1 MLDTGAAVLS
11 PWFGS
16 SFMSESSGA
25 QPPSL
30 SPPAPA
36 PALSVIIACRNGAT
50 TLGETLEGLAAQV
63 WDRPW
68 EVILADNGSSDGSVA
83 LFEGFAAEHPR
94 PDLAWRVID
103 ASAEAGKP
111 FALNLAIAVA
121 AAPAVAFC
129 DADDVVGDGWLAAM
143 GRALDSH
150 PIVAS
155 RIDFD
160 RLNPGWIGR
169 SRGALQQEG
178 LEAIGFLPDR
188 VHAGG
193 GTLGL
198 QKRVVEA
205 IGGFDR
211 AFAYLEDTE
220 FTLRAQDAGFAIA
233 FVPEAVMHV
242 RARDAL
248 QPIFRQSYNWG
259 KSEMQLVARY
269 RDRAPFEG
277 GWGHY
282 LGRWREV
289 LRHHLRKGL
298 RPPADTDAPDFM
310 SAVWLRSGAGRLT
323 GQFVGMLR
331 SGVPPYRPLGGPPP
345 GAGPLGRRLD
355 RLRAAALPTV
365 TGARTAAPVAALTFD
380 DGPDPETTPAVLE
393 VLARHGAKATFFLIG
408 TRAAQHPEIV
418 ARIVAEGHA
427 IGNHSWDHP
436 ALPTLPMAGVADQ
449 LRRAG
454 AALAAAAPGIAVT
467 LMRPPYGDQSAASRL
482 ATRRQGLMPV
492 LWSVVAADWADDDG
506 ATIAARILQGLHPG
520 AIVLLHDSLGSFGED
535 RHRDRGPMLA
545 ALETVLAGRPESG
558 PEWQFVTV
566 PALLAAGKPR
576 RRWWVQRTDPA
587 YLAALRF
594 HPDLGRG

>member
-1 MLDTGAAVLS
+1 
-11 PWFGS
+11 
-16 SFMSESSGA
+16 MSESSGA
-25 QPPSL
+25 LPPSAPSS
-30 SPPAPA
+30 SPTPAPA
-36 PALSVIIACRNGAT
+36 PSPATPVPALAVIIACRNGAA
-50 TLGETLEGLAAQV
+50 TLGETLEGLAAQE

-68 EVILADNGSSDGSVA
+68 EVILADNGSSDGSVS
-83 LFEGFAAEHPR
+83 LFQAFAAAHPR
-94 PDLAWRVID
+94 PETGKGPAWRVID

-111 FALNLAIAVA
+111 YALNLAIAA
-121 AAPAVAFC
+121 TAAPAVAFC
-129 DADDVVGDGWLAAM
+129 DADDVVGAGWLAAM
-143 GRALDSH
+143 GTALQTH

-169 SRGALQQEG
+169 SRGALQQTG

-198 QKRVVEA
+198 QTRVVDTV
-205 IGGFDR
+205 GGFDR

-220 FTLRAQDAGFAIA
+220 FTLRAQDAGFAIT

-259 KSEMQLVARY
+259 RSEMQLVARY

-282 LGRWREV
+282 LGRWRQL
-289 LRHHLRKGL
+289 LRHHLRQGL
-298 RPPADTDAPDFM
+298 RPPADTGAPGFM
-310 SAVWLRSGAGRLT
+310 SAVWLRSGAGRLS
-323 GQFVGMLR
+323 GQFVGMIR
-331 SGVPPYRPLGGPPP
+331 HGVPPYRPLGAPPP
-345 GAGPLGRRLD
+345 GAGLLRRRLD
-355 RLRAAALPTV
+355 RLRAAAFPTV
-365 TGARTAAPVAALTFD
+365 TGARTGAPVAAITFD

-408 TRAAQHPEIV
+408 TRAAQHPELV

-436 ALPTLPMAGVADQ
+436 ALPTLSAAGARDQ
-449 LRRAG
+449 LRRAQ
-454 AALAAAAPGIAVT
+454 AAITAAAPGTAVT
-467 LMRPPYGDQSAASRL
+467 LMRPPYGDQSLASYRAA
-482 ATRRQGLMPV
+482 RRQGLTPV
-492 LWSVVAADWADDDG
+492 IWSVVGADWADEDG

-520 AIVLLHDSLGSFGED
+520 AIVLLHDSLGSFSDE

-545 ALETVLAGRPESG
+545 ALDAVLAARPESG
-558 PEWQFVTV
+558 PGWRFVTV
-566 PALLAAGKPR
+566 PALLAEGKPR